1 MTDSPPPSGRP
12 ESARMAAPNMALLV
26 LLRPILFAIS
36 AIGLTLGLL
45 VLLHRPDGQV
55 AETPVA
61 PPSPPPVVLAEPEP
75 APPISAADFQGFQMK
90 PGAQQADAEP
100 PASDRYELALRLEK
114 GDTIEKM

>member
-12 ESARMAAPNMALLV
+12 ETAKMAAFV

-45 VLLHRPDGQV
+45 VLLHRPVGQV

-61 PPSPPPVVLAEPEP
+61 PPRPPPVVLAESEL
-75 APPISAADFQGFQMK
+75 ARPISAAVFQVFQID
-90 PGAQQADAEP
+90 PRAHPADAVP
-100 PASDRYELALRLEK
+100 PARDS
-114 GDTIEKM
+114 